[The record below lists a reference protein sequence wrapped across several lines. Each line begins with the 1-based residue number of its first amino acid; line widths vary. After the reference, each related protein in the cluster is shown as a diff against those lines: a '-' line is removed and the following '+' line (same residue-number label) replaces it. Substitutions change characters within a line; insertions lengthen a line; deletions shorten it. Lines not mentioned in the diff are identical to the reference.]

1 MGSKGPADKALIMR
15 IDLPVMLEELV
26 SIRRRVR
33 ALSIDA
39 LKIVLS
45 ITGAMPE
52 CSFREGFE
60 ILTTNDLF
68 QVRLLCSRM
77 GLGATN
83 GTNLLTN
90 FL

>member
-1 MGSKGPADKALIMR
+1 MGSKGPADKALRMR

-39 LKIVLS
+39 LKIVSS
-45 ITGAMPE
+45 ITGAPSE
-52 CSFREGFE
+52 YSFREGFE
-60 ILTTNDLF
+60 ILNTNDLF
-68 QVRLLCSRM
+68 QMRLLFSRM

-83 GTNLLTN
+83 GIN
-90 FL
+90 

>member
-1 MGSKGPADKALIMR
+1 MGSKGPADKALRMR

-39 LKIVLS
+39 LKIVSS
-45 ITGAMPE
+45 ITGTMSE

-60 ILTTNDLF
+60 ILNTNDLF
-68 QVRLLCSRM
+68 QMRLLFLRM

-83 GTNLLTN
+83 GIN
-90 FL
+90 